1 MYRRLPKGLWS
12 DRTRWLTV
20 PLLMCLLLTIA
31 PKEPAT
37 HAASP
42 YYGTLS
48 ISNFGMQFLHAQ
60 ADNLKDPRHALF
72 TLTNGAALWYG
83 ILVQSRPIGLQ
94 PVAADPFS
102 DIVSAELAQYGL
114 LPPSGIIPL
123 NTNGT
128 FFETV
133 HLAAS
138 FSGPG
143 QQMQITINPFTS
155 PAVAFDVLNL
165 LLQLLGANTTNIEI
179 GLLTPGNLHAIL
191 DEISTANDL
200 VSLIGDFKNM
210 LQAVPTNTLAVLG
223 DAHACVND
231 LFKLFAN
238 ANELQVLGKIL
249 VRMLGPAIPG
259 IAVTLASF
267 AAGLG
272 TFLAT
277 VKVAKFLADL
287 ALSLGSYLFQQGA
300 FPTVMVQSI
309 SSVVPTAVQTSTL
322 SPTPVLTPTLIST
335 AAPAPTPSP
344 TITEFPIPTAS
355 SAPADITTGPDGN
368 LWFTEEN
375 ENKIGRITANGT
387 ITEFPIPTASSAPVD
402 IATGPDGNLWFTD
415 LNVNK
420 IGRITANGTI
430 TEFPIPTANSYP
442 TGITTGSDGNL
453 WFTELNENKIGRI
466 TANGTITEFP
476 IPTTNSFPY
485 GITTGPDGTLWFTE
499 SKGDKIGRITAN
511 GTITEFPIPTTNS
524 FPTHII
530 RGPDGNLWFTEENGN
545 KIGRITAN
553 GTIIEF
559 PSPTANSFP
568 DGITT
573 GPDGNLW
580 FTEYNSGKVE
590 RMSADGTITAFS
602 IPTTNS
608 GPDGITTGPDGN
620 LWFTESKGDKIGRI
634 IIH

>member
-20 PLLMCLLLTIA
+20 PLLMCLLLTTA
-31 PKEPAT
+31 PKEPAA

-48 ISNFGMQFLHAQ
+48 ISNFGIQFLHAQ

-83 ILVQSRPIGLQ
+83 ILVQSQPTGLQ

-143 QQMQITINPFTS
+143 QQMQLTLTPFTS

-179 GLLTPGNLHAIL
+179 GLLTPGNLQAIL
-191 DEISTANDL
+191 DEIGSANDL

-210 LQAVPTNTLAVLG
+210 LQAVPTNSLAVLG

-231 LFKLFAN
+231 LLKLFAN

-249 VRMLGPAIPG
+249 VRMLGPAVPG
-259 IAVTLASF
+259 IAATLASF

-272 TFLAT
+272 TFLVT
-277 VKVAKFLADL
+277 VKLVKFLADL

-300 FPTVMVQSI
+300 FPTVMLQSI
-309 SSVVPTAVQTSTL
+309 SSVVPTAAQTSTL
-322 SPTPVLTPTLIST
+322 SPSPLLTPTLIST
-335 AAPAPTPSP
+335 AIPTSPPSI
-344 TITEFPIPTAS
+344 TITEFPIPTTS
-355 SAPADITTGPDGN
+355 SAPVDITTGPDGN

-387 ITEFPIPTASSAPVD
+387 ITEFS
-402 IATGPDGNLWFTD
+402 
-415 LNVNK
+415 
-420 IGRITANGTI
+420 
-430 TEFPIPTANSYP
+430 
-442 TGITTGSDGNL
+442 
-453 WFTELNENKIGRI
+453 
-466 TANGTITEFP
+466 
-476 IPTTNSFPY
+476 IPTTNSFPD
-485 GITTGPDGTLWFTE
+485 GITTGPDGNLWFTE

-553 GTIIEF
+553 GTITEF
-559 PSPTANSFP
+559 LSPTANSFP
-568 DGITT
+568 THIIR

-580 FTEYNSGKVE
+580 FTEYNSGKIG
-590 RMSADGTITAFS
+590 RITANGTITEFP